1 MVQFLHTADW
11 HLGKKIYGKELK
23 EDHQLFFQW
32 LFDLIQSKK
41 PDWLLVSGDVFDH
54 ANPPTW
60 ALEMY
65 YHWMVQ
71 FSKLGVNIIVTGGN
85 HDSPDVLQAPEP
97 LFTHFNIHVVG
108 SVSSAEN
115 RLIFPLSENLVC
127 AAVPYLRDKDI
138 RVALGEE
145 SAEDRISAVQLGMR
159 RFYEKLALQMK
170 AEYPNAG
177 HIAMGHLFTQGATTC
192 ESERDIQVG
201 NLGWFDAAILEEHFL
216 YTALGHIH
224 RPQSIGKTEKVR
236 YSGSPIPL
244 SFSEQ
249 HHKQMGLVS
258 WDGENIHHESI
269 PIPTFRDWWRKEG
282 SFEEIQAW
290 AIHQKSNAPLT
301 PIAEIRI
308 IEPVGQV
315 ALMGEI
321 QQWAQKC
328 REEHPNGLDILQHQV
343 TFLDR
348 VQAWHTNQPPP
359 NPEAFQ
365 PPALFMQL
373 MERWALPE
381 DQLNDLQTT
390 FGELWDS
397 FHENPHLP

>member
-1 MVQFLHTADW
+1 MVHLLHTADW

-23 EDHQLFFQW
+23 EDHALFFKW
-32 LFDLIQSKK
+32 LFELIQSKK
-41 PDWLLVSGDVFDH
+41 PHWLLVAGDVFDH
-54 ANPPTW
+54 ANPPAW

-65 YHWMVQ
+65 YHWMAE
-71 FSKLGVNIIVTGGN
+71 FSKLGVKIILTGGN

-97 LFTHFNIHVVG
+97 LFKHFHIHVVG
-108 SVSSAEN
+108 SVSSAKGQ
-115 RLIFPLSENLVC
+115 LIIPLGENLVC

-138 RVALGEE
+138 RTALGEE

-159 RFYEKLALQMK
+159 LFYEKLALQMK
-170 AEYPNAG
+170 ADYPNAG
-177 HIAMGHLFTQGATTC
+177 HIAMGHLFTQGATTS

-201 NLGWFDAAILEEHFL
+201 NLGWFDAAVLEEHFH

-224 RPQSIGKTEKVR
+224 RPQSIGNSEKVR

-249 HHKQMGLVS
+249 HTKEIGLIS
-258 WDGENIHHESI
+258 WDGKAIQHTSI

-282 SFEEIQAW
+282 SFEVVKAW
-290 AIHQKSNAPLT
+290 AASQTSSAPLT

-308 IEPVGQV
+308 IEPTGQA

-321 QQWAQKC
+321 QDWAQQC
-328 REEHPNGLDILQHQV
+328 REEHPDGLEILQHQV

-348 VQAWHTNQPPP
+348 TRALHAKNPPP

-373 MERWALPE
+373 MERWGLQEEP
-381 DQLNDLQTT
+381 LKDLQTT

-397 FHENPHLP
+397 FHENPQQP